1 MDKTSSLP
9 YLRPPKSKSQSLN
22 QSFEASE
29 DSTKSVSVAVPQSQ
43 VLTRLRQHYKRS
55 AKVSPTLAA
64 EVIKDFLLPM
74 FHLDARA
81 RTDSKRVSVIAQKR
95 SRNRSFDLKEDSLEP
110 IPGTILGELKLSSV
124 LHEELQQL
132 KAENVVV
139 HSKMKDS
146 EQARISML
154 SDLDVERKARL
165 QLDGDCKLLRFQ
177 LVTAERLTQ
186 QTEERLAFVTSQLEQ
201 YKELHGR
208 SEAERKRLSNVLHEE
223 RWRNDKLKNK
233 SVELENG
240 YSLLRM
246 ENEIVGEKLKGMHLA
261 IQSIC
266 SRHFLEE
273 KLQGEVQ
280 VVAVSSS
287 HLSNYTA
294 EILSDLRSAQLEK
307 DKLREDLI
315 EQTSYMNE
323 IRADRD
329 KIGNSAKERILSLK
343 SELDQAREDREKY
356 KAEGSKM
363 EKKYKDLGDEHDKL
377 RQKLKHIRL
386 KRKQYG
392 EGEEKLCRKCQ
403 KTFMDSENFNWSCRT
418 HKAEFSG
425 EMWWCCGRGKDAPG
439 CQVSKHQ
446 SKDEDEDNEP
456 RDQEEDERK
465 LMSSLRC
472 PVTVT

>member
-1 MDKTSSLP
+1 MDKATSLP
-9 YLRPPKSKSQSLN
+9 FLRPPKSKSQSLN
-22 QSFEASE
+22 QSFEVDN
-29 DSTKSVSVAVPQSQ
+29 DSTKPVSASGSHST

-55 AKVSPTLAA
+55 VKISPTLAA
-64 EVIKDFLLPM
+64 EVIKDFLIPM

-81 RTDSKRVSVIAQKR
+81 RTDSRRATTQKR
-95 SRNRSFDLKEDSLEP
+95 LRNRSFDQKDDSLEP
-110 IPGTILGELKLSSV
+110 IPGTILGELKLSSI
-124 LHEELQQL
+124 LHEELSQL
-132 KAENVVV
+132 KSENQSIS
-139 HSKMKDS
+139 SKMKQA
-146 EQARISML
+146 EQSRISML
-154 SDLDVERKARL
+154 SELDSERSLRI
-165 QLDGDCKLLRFQ
+165 QLDSDCQLLRFQ
-177 LVTAERLTQ
+177 LLASERIIQ
-186 QTEERLAFVTSQLEQ
+186 QTEQRLALVVSQLEQ
-201 YKELHGR
+201 YKDLYAH
-208 SEAERKRLSNVLHEE
+208 SEADRKRITNVLHEE

-273 KLQGEVQ
+273 KLQGEVLELCQ
-280 VVAVSSS
+280 TAT
-287 HLSNYTA
+287 HLSGYTS
-294 EILSDLRSAQLEK
+294 ELLTGLHSTQLEK

-315 EQTSYMNE
+315 EQTTYLNE
-323 IRADRD
+323 IRAERD
-329 KIGNSAKERILSLK
+329 KIGVNAKDRILSLK
-343 SELDQAREDREKY
+343 SELDQAREEREKF
-356 KAEGSKM
+356 KTEVGKL

-403 KTFMDSENFNWSCRT
+403 KTYMDSENFNWSCRT

-425 EMWWCCGRGKDAPG
+425 EMWWCCGRAKDAPG

-446 SKDEDEDNEP
+446 SKDDDEDNEP

-465 LMSSLRC
+465 LLSSIRC
-472 PVTVT
+472 PVFRM

>member
-9 YLRPPKSKSQSLN
+9 FLRPPKSKPSSLN
-22 QSFEASE
+22 QSFDASE
-29 DSTKSVSVAVPQSQ
+29 DSTKPVSVLASHSQ

-81 RTDSKRVSVIAQKR
+81 RTDSKRTAVIKR
-95 SRNRSFDLKEDSLEP
+95 SRNRSFDLKDDSLEP
-110 IPGTILGELKLSSV
+110 IPGTILGELKLSAV
-124 LHEELQQL
+124 LHEELQLL
-132 KAENVVV
+132 KAENLAV
-139 HSKMKDS
+139 HSQMKDS

-154 SDLDVERKARL
+154 SDLDLECKARL

-177 LVTAERLTQ
+177 LVTAERMTQ

-201 YKELHGR
+201 YKEMYGR
-208 SEAERKRLSNVLHEE
+208 SEGDRKRLSNVLHEE

-273 KLQGEVQ
+273 KLHSEVQ
-280 VVAVSSS
+280 SLASTTTR
-287 HLSNYTA
+287 LSDYST
-294 EILSDLRSAQLEK
+294 ELLSDLRTAQLEK

-315 EQTSYMNE
+315 EQTSYMSE

-329 KIGNSAKERILSLK
+329 KIGTSAKDRILSLK
-343 SELDQAREDREKY
+343 SELDQAREEREKF
-356 KAEGSKM
+356 KTDVGKL

-456 RDQEEDERK
+456 RNQEEEERK

-472 PVTVT
+472 SVTPI